1 MTDLLDECAHIA
13 RAVACLGD
21 RHAKPVESPFFD
33 QACRAAIK
41 GKSDAVAL
49 DKHMRWHLALLDA
62 GIPEAEAADII
73 ADITA
78 PEIERIAA

>member
-1 MTDLLDECAHIA
+1 MSPDKLDEALNIA
-13 RAVACLGD
+13 LSQDQRA
-21 RHAKPVESPFFD
+21 
-33 QACRAAIK
+33 
-41 GKSDAVAL
+41 AL